1 MKRLDRYIIKKW
13 FFSFIP
19 ALIVLITVYL
29 AGEAVFSMT
38 ELLKKGFS
46 LSTVTLHFTL
56 KIPTIFYQMAPVASL
71 VASLLTMTGMKKS
84 GEITAIFVSGW
95 GVLRLSVPF
104 IAASVAIGLFAFY
117 INETLAPGANRIS
130 RDMVRSGSGPGGSV
144 LGRERIWL
152 IEDGRV
158 IHIHSTQEEGTVLL
172 EPTVL
177 QFEEGKIGELELRL
191 DALKARW
198 ENGQWIAEKVHERRF
213 SGGIMTDIISR
224 DRTGLPIKTQ
234 PTEFFR
240 VRRKP
245 EEMNI
250 HDLRQYVSSLRKA
263 GLPSNW
269 HYVRIYRKS
278 SAAALSLI
286 FTLLALPVGLL
297 VPLRGGAAVGV
308 SLSLLLAVVFWS
320 VFSLFLSLGYSGLI
334 PPPVSAWGSQL
345 LFLSL
350 AVTSLALIKKPRLT

>member
-1 MKRLDRYIIKKW
+1 MNRLDRYIIKKW
-13 FFSFIP
+13 FSSFIP
-19 ALIVLITVYL
+19 ALIVMITVYL
-29 AGEAVFSMT
+29 AGETVFSMT
-38 ELLKKGFS
+38 ELLKNGFS
-46 LSTVTLHFTL
+46 VSTVILHFTL

-71 VASLLTMTGMKKS
+71 IASLLTMTGMKKS

-104 IAASVAIGLFAFY
+104 IAASVAVGIFAFY
-117 INETLAPGANRIS
+117 VNETLAPGANRIS
-130 RDMVRSGSGPGGSV
+130 RDMVRAGSGPEGSV
-144 LGRERIWL
+144 LGKERIWL

-177 QFEEGKIGELELRL
+177 QFGGGKIGDLQLRL

-198 ENGQWIAEKVHERRF
+198 DNGQWMAEKVYERRF
-213 SGGIMTDIISR
+213 SGGLLMDIRTR
-224 DRTGLPIKTQ
+224 DRAALPIKTQ
-234 PTEFFR
+234 PAEFFR

-250 HDLRQYVSSLRKA
+250 HDLRQYVASLKKA

-269 HYVRIYRKS
+269 HHVRIYRKS

-286 FTLLALPVGLL
+286 FTVLALPVGLL

-308 SLSLLLAVVFWS
+308 SLSILLAVVFWS

-334 PPPVSAWGSQL
+334 PPPVSAWGSQV
-345 LFLSL
+345 LFLSV
-350 AVTSLALIKKPRLT
+350 AAASLALIRKPRLT